1 MMLTSGNGCSIQPVM
16 VIPMSSSLYGV
27 LPASVYGTGNT
38 QPDGSIA
45 ENWIE
50 TTDGDTI
57 LNHADYIAYNTD
69 FDVDKVTEWT
79 PERSGAVGS
88 NRESGLQNLMDN
100 PNINLFTAWRAG
112 GALPQPQ

>member
-1 MMLTSGNGCSIQPVM
+1 MG
-16 VIPMSSSLYGV
+16 
-27 LPASVYGTGNT
+27 LPELHE
-38 QPDGSIA
+38 PDGSIA

-79 PERSGAVGS
+79 SR
-88 NRESGLQNLMDN
+88 LM
-100 PNINLFTAWRAG
+100 
-112 GALPQPQ
+112 